1 MSRLNYLSMKE
12 NKLLLL
18 FLFSFLFQSM
28 SDKSDNTQF
37 IQLNGNGCIRYP
49 EMSRENND
57 HFHPD
62 LQPIFQHQKQLH
74 VNVIMTG

>member
-1 MSRLNYLSMKE
+1 
-12 NKLLLL
+12 
-18 FLFSFLFQSM
+18 M